1 MNRKKAASSQSDRIR
16 LCRCDCVC
24 IIAETLITIS
34 AHSPFE
40 LRFLIIIQTRQ
51 FECRL
56 RKSSDSDT
64 RYLIHISICI
74 NMLNY

>member
-16 LCRCDCVC
+16 LCRCDSVC

-40 LRFLIIIQTRQ
+40 LIIIQTRQ

-64 RYLIHISICI
+64 RYLIHISICT